1 MKKFTF
7 TLITLLSL
15 CLSSFAQQKISDKAI
30 ISIPGLQ
37 PCEECAEK
45 LQIVLSREE
54 GVTGIVINVKKKTI
68 TVTWLT
74 DRTNKENIKVA
85 IANLGYKA
93 DDIEAEE
100 TAYKRLSKCCKIPD
114 PTVTTPAKNNN

>member
-1 MKKFTF
+1 MKKFTI

-15 CLSSFAQQKISDKAI
+15 YVGSFAQQKVSQKAV

-45 LQIVLSREE
+45 LQLVISREE

-68 TVTWLT
+68 TATWLT
-74 DRTNKENIKVA
+74 DRTSLENIKVA

-100 TAYKRLSKCCKIPD
+100 TAYKRLPKCCKIPEVS
-114 PTVTTPAKNNN
+114 TITPPKRQ

>member
-1 MKKFTF
+1 MKKFTI

-15 CLSSFAQQKISDKAI
+15 SVGSFAQQKVSQKAL

-45 LQIVLSREE
+45 LQLVMSREE

-68 TVTWLT
+68 TATWLT
-74 DRTNKENIKVA
+74 DRTNLENIKVA

-100 TAYKRLSKCCKIPD
+100 TSYKRLPKCCKIPEAVAV
-114 PTVTTPAKNNN
+114 PVKK

>member
-1 MKKFTF
+1 MKKFTITLF
-7 TLITLLSL
+7 TLFVLS
-15 CLSSFAQQKISDKAI
+15 LSSFAQQKVADKAI

-45 LQIVLSREE
+45 LQLVLSREE
-54 GVTGIVINVKKKTI
+54 GVTGIKINVKKKNI

-85 IANLGYKA
+85 IANLGYAA

-100 TAYKRLSKCCKIPD
+100 TAYKRLPKCCKIPD
-114 PTVTTPAKNNN
+114 PATLPTKKQ

>member
-7 TLITLLSL
+7 TLLALLFINL
-15 CLSSFAQQKISDKAI
+15 ASFAQQKVADKAI

-45 LQIVLSREE
+45 LQLVLSREE
-54 GVTGIVINVKKKTI
+54 GVTGIKINVKKKNI

-85 IANLGYKA
+85 IANLGYAA

-100 TAYKRLSKCCKIPD
+100 TAYKRLPKCCKIPD
-114 PTVTTPAKNNN
+114 PATLPVKKQ